1 MPPGHLYRCLGW
13 QLPRAERR
21 PNIIVMS
28 ASADALKTLGLELGC
43 SQQDVTGAFRKLAR
57 QHHPDKGGDKEAFQ
71 KLSAAYE
78 LLSTSLPC
86 APETQTCAAAPKAP
100 KRPAAES
107 DRFQRMWA
115 EAQRQ
120 AAVERAKRKAAASR
134 AAAQTNAEWAREEGR
149 RRKKQ
154 REEEERRCTEEW
166 EALRRELAQQR
177 AANAQRF
184 AQRRAKWSAQHRA
197 HVSGVSYDM
206 QAEAMEILRWFRQQ
220 QGSGSKRPR
229 SSEEKSEPPP
239 KMARVLQRGRSK
251 ASAE

>member
-1 MPPGHLYRCLGW
+1 
-13 QLPRAERR
+13 
-21 PNIIVMS
+21 MS

-86 APETQTCAAAPKAP
+86 ASETQPCTAAPKAP
-100 KRPAAES
+100 KRHAES

-120 AAVERAKRKAAASR
+120 AAVERAKRKAAAAR
-134 AAAQTNAEWAREEGR
+134 AASQTNAERAREEGR

-206 QAEAMEILRWFRQQ
+206 QAEALEILRWLRQQ

-229 SSEEKSEPPP
+229 PSDNEKSEPPP
-239 KMARVLQRGRSK
+239 KLVRVLQRGRGR